1 MISHFLQRVLY
12 HHHNPY
18 YNSCSLIN
26 QLLLVMTTSPPI
38 QDDEQDE
45 EFKLKQIIKEQ
56 NLIPQINNHNH
67 EDGASEQQQQQ
78 FNQLSKDK
86 KMNRLNKLIEKS
98 QIYSQIIAD
107 NILQTSLERKEE
119 QNNVAPPAPVPAK
132 SDSKNELDTQPIKKK
147 EN

>member
-1 MISHFLQRVLY
+1 
-12 HHHNPY
+12 
-18 YNSCSLIN
+18 
-26 QLLLVMTTSPPI
+26 MTTSPPI

-86 KMNRLNKLIEKS
+86 KMNRLNKLIEKVKYIS
-98 QIYSQIIAD
+98 NY
-107 NILQTSLERKEE
+107 R
-119 QNNVAPPAPVPAK
+119 
-132 SDSKNELDTQPIKKK
+132 
-147 EN
+147 